1 MTIEEYRA
9 AIFKHCSMQRMRTAL
24 LPSLLR
30 KPKRHSTVLPM
41 TNCRMESFGI
51 HQKTWLKSY
60 SKDKNTSKYSVK
72 KRIMEFM
79 IRFFHFIRFI
89 LIAANA
95 IEL

>member
-1 MTIEEYRA
+1 MMTIEEYRA
-9 AIFKHCSMQRMRTAL
+9 AIFQAL
-24 LPSLLR
+24 LDAKNEDGTPAIT
-30 KPKRHSTVLPM
+30 PKEAQ
-41 TNCRMESFGI
+41 ESFGI

-79 IRFFHFIRFI
+79 IRFFHLIRFI